1 MVSFLFSLNFLTL
14 ERKYIAPFISNFRVV
29 PFVRAIEHIKGYENV
44 ITWEEEILVLNVQ
57 SLSDKLQTLI
67 ILVKHIDWRLWVE
80 TGLCDVFSFCQNY
93 LPKIQCICSLDRQDI
108 HAAKNHIFDIYIYIQ
123 VLFLYIRTGGVL
135 ISLDQKKIVDWKWST
150 KKKNTPQLLCL
161 EKHGQEDPPLLK

>member
-14 ERKYIAPFISNFRVV
+14 ERKYIAPFISYFRVV
-29 PFVRAIEHIKGYENV
+29 PIVRAIEHIKGYENV

-123 VLFLYIRTGGVL
+123 VLFLYIRTGGAL
-135 ISLDQKKIVDWKWST
+135 ISLEQK
-150 KKKNTPQLLCL
+150 N
-161 EKHGQEDPPLLK
+161 